1 MRKPRLNDFQVD
13 GEAHKLSS
21 PMDDMP
27 AISKPE
33 LQVPAIPDA
42 HVDLHLNRPSSSRT
56 ERPDGSTPAAPP
68 VRPYVRT
75 PARRVITRY
84 AFEFFQD
91 QIERLRHRSLEQ
103 KLQGEDGSMSEM
115 VRDALDTYLA
125 GEEGSRS

>member
-1 MRKPRLNDFQVD
+1 MRKPRLNDFEIND
-13 GEAHKLSS
+13 EARKLSS

-27 AISKPE
+27 AI
-33 LQVPAIPDA
+33 
-42 HVDLHLNRPSSSRT
+42 
-56 ERPDGSTPAAPP
+56 ERPPAPATAPEVQTGPQASLPPAPRGDRSDGTTAVPPP
-68 VRPYVRT
+68 VRPYTRT

-115 VRDALDTYLA
+115 VRDALDMYLA
-125 GEEGSRS
+125 GEEGISR